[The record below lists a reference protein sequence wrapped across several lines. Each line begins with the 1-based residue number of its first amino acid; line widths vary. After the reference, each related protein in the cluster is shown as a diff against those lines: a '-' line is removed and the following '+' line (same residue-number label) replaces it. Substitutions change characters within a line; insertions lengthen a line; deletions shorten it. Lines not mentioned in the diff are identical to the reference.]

1 MVGRHVPHDEGRVR
15 KDRRNACTGDRHF
28 VLLPDAGHGAC
39 GRVWPRDAPPDELYG
54 SAGFG
59 RIQSLPDARAV
70 RFRCEHRD
78 AAALFA
84 RDARRVHK
92 RQGPAL
98 EIQMG
103 AGARAGDL
111 PKSPQV
117 AGCEGIPDRTG
128 DRRICHDARFGLFD
142 VPLRYAARS

>member
-1 MVGRHVPHDEGRVR
+1 MVGRHVPHDEVHVR

-28 VLLPDAGHGAC
+28 VLLPDAGHGAR
-39 GRVWPRDAPPDELYG
+39 GRAWPRAAPPDELYG

-70 RFRCEHRD
+70 RFRREHRD
-78 AAALFA
+78 AAALSA
-84 RDARRVHK
+84 RDARCVHEC
-92 RQGPAL
+92 QGSAL

-111 PKSPQV
+111 PRSPQM
-117 AGCEGIPDRTG
+117 AGREGISDRAG
-128 DRRICHDARFGLFD
+128 DRRICHDARLGLFD
-142 VPLRYAARS
+142 VPLRHTARS